1 MTVQERIRQAHEYM
15 EEALLL
21 SREHMG
27 NKVVLTKL
35 YHAMMESLYALFDI
49 RDMGRLTHA
58 DVINRFER
66 EYARPGWIDG
76 KVLDTLLRAYDLTH
90 ECDCEHMPVPTDAEV
105 SAAIDAARS
114 LTETVEEWLKRPVTA
129 R

>member
-1 MTVQERIRQAHEYM
+1 MTIQERIRQAHESL

-35 YHAMMESLYALFDI
+35 YHAMMESLFALFDI

-58 DVINRFER
+58 DVIDRFER
-66 EYARPGWIDG
+66 DYVRPGWIDR
-76 KVLDTLLRAYDLTH
+76 KVLDTLLREYDLTH
-90 ECDCEHMPVPTDAEV
+90 ECDCEHMPVPTDTEV
-105 SAAIDAARS
+105 SAAIDATRS
-114 LTETVEEWLKRPVTA
+114 LIETVEEWLKRTVAT

>member
-1 MTVQERIRQAHEYM
+1 MTIQERIRQAHEGM

-35 YHAMMESLYALFDI
+35 YHAMMESLFALFDI
-49 RDMGRLTHA
+49 RDMGRLTHS
-58 DVINRFER
+58 DVIDRFER
-66 EYARPGWIDG
+66 KYVRPGWIDR

-90 ECDCEHMPVPTDAEV
+90 ECDCEHMPVPTDMEV
-105 SAAIDAARS
+105 SAAIDATRS
-114 LTETVEEWLKRPVTA
+114 LIETVEEWLKRTVTT